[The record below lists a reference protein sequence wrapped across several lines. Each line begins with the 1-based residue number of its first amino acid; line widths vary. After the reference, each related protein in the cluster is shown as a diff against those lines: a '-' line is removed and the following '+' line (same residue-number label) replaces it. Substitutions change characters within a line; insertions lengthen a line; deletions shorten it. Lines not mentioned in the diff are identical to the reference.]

1 MTPER
6 LQRGVRTT
14 LLGLVANTLLACG
27 KFVAGFF
34 GHSHALIADAVESF
48 ADIVSSLVV
57 WRGLVVA
64 AEPPDEDHPYGHG
77 KAEPIAAGIVGLFLL
92 AAAGWIAVGAV
103 QAIVTP
109 HTAPAPWTL
118 AVLVGVVLFKETM
131 FRFVLKEAGELVS
144 SAVHSDAWHHRS
156 DAITSLAA
164 GIGIAVS
171 LVGGKGYE
179 AADDVAALLA
189 SLLIAWN
196 GWTLARRAAGE
207 LMDAVPGLGLRAEI
221 ASAAAA
227 VPHVLQVQKCLVRQ
241 AGYHLFVDMHVHV
254 DPEMTV
260 REAHSIAHRIKDRI
274 QEQFPRVHDVLI
286 HVEPGEAAER

>member
-1 MTPER
+1 MTRQR
-6 LQRGVRTT
+6 LQKSVRTT
-14 LLGLVANTLLACG
+14 LLGLFVNALLAVG
-27 KFVAGFF
+27 KFVAGVV
-34 GHSHALIADAVESF
+34 GHSHALIADAVESL
-48 ADIVSSLVV
+48 ADIVSSVVV

-64 AEPPDEDHPYGHG
+64 AQPPDEEHPYGHG
-77 KAEPIAAGIVGLFLL
+77 KAEPIAAGIVGLLLL
-92 AAAGWIAVGAV
+92 AASGWIALR
-103 QAIVTP
+103 AIEEILTP
-109 HTAPAPWTL
+109 HTAPAPFTL
-118 AVLVGVVLFKETM
+118 AVLIGVVVIKEAL
-131 FRFVLKEAGELVS
+131 FRFSLKRAEALAS

-171 LVGGKGYE
+171 LIGGKGYE

-207 LMDAVPGLGLRAEI
+207 LMDAVPGIGLKSEI
-221 ASAAAA
+221 AEVAAA
-227 VPHVLQVQKCLVRQ
+227 VPNVLQVQKCLVRQ

-260 REAHSIAHRIKDRI
+260 REAHSIAHRIKDRV
-274 QEQFPRVHDVLI
+274 QERFPRVHDVLI
-286 HVEPGEAAER
+286 HIEPGETSEG